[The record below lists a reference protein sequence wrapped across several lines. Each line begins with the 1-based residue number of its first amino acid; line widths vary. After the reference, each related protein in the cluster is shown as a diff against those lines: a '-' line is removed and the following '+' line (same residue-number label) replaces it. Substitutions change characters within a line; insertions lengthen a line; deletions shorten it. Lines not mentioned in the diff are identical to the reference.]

1 MEDGVMKFE
10 FARYD
15 VMTALCVVLAR
26 VGFAQRTVADRP
38 AALSLIQS
46 TDGAGTRVPPSASI
60 LVASRT
66 ARSERPALRCRWQ
79 CNLESGRL
87 EARWMT
93 QH

>member
-1 MEDGVMKFE
+1 MNFEFVRYGVM
-10 FARYD
+10 A
-15 VMTALCVVLAR
+15 ALCVVLAR

-46 TDGAGTRVPPSASI
+46 IDGAGTRVPPPASI
-60 LVASRT
+60 LVASRS

-79 CNLESGRL
+79 RNPESGRL

-93 QH
+93 QP